1 MRIKKATRTLR
12 KQLAHQCS
20 LGEIKVSV
28 HTQSNIMGIWEESVY
43 NLMGG
48 TVMAK
53 EVGLFVFFF
62 VGGGLG
68 GGEKNAGLQGS
79 TLSQCRLILVVC
91 LKGLFGS
98 RYSSTKDSFTGHL
111 GLYCMT
117 LAVSS
122 CV

>member
-1 MRIKKATRTLR
+1 
-12 KQLAHQCS
+12 
-20 LGEIKVSV
+20 
-28 HTQSNIMGIWEESVY
+28 MGIWEESVY

-53 EVGLFVFFF
+53 EVGFFLWGGWG
-62 VGGGLG
+62 VGNMI
-68 GGEKNAGLQGS
+68 KKSAGLQGS